1 MDRETVPAHPVHKDI
16 AKTALTALLKQFL
29 DFV

>member
-1 MDRETVPAHPVHKDI
+1 MDRETVPAPPVHKDI
-16 AKTALTALLKQFL
+16 AKQLELPLLKQFL